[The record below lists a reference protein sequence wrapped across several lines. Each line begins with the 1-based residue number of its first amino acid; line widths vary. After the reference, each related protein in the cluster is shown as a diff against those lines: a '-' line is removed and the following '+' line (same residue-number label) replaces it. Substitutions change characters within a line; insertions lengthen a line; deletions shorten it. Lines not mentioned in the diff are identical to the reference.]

1 MILLGPQ
8 FVLPRSERE
17 SCGSLV
23 SFGQQ
28 QSQVCEKPN
37 QKAIKILEAAYIRR
51 DFNAFAS
58 IARCVM
64 TQRDR
69 NNRVF

>member
-28 QSQVCEKPN
+28 QSQVCEKTQPKSHQN
-37 QKAIKILEAAYIRR
+37 PGSCVYTPRFQRICLYRTVR
-51 DFNAFAS
+51 DDA
-58 IARCVM
+58 
-64 TQRDR
+64 T
-69 NNRVF
+69 